1 MGKGNIVS
9 EIDEIDGMM
18 GRVDDREGIKFR
30 LINRRKGKEVR
41 GNSKKDDRKIY
52 SMEMKKMIKEK
63 EKIKVVEGGDDDIVW
78 DGERI

>member
-52 SMEMKKMIKEK
+52 SM
-63 EKIKVVEGGDDDIVW
+63 
-78 DGERI
+78 